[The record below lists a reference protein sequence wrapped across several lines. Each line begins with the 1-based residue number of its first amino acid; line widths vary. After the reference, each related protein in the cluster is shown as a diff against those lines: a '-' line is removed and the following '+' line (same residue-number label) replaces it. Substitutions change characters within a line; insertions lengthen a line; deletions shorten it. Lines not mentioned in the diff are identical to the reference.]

1 MRIPHI
7 VLASAL
13 GLAFA
18 FPLSTNAAQAAPE
31 FVTGPQLAEP
41 VVQLMPQVKKLRAEL
56 NLNEAQA
63 RAIDN
68 WIASAPPKRKALE
81 AQARALRAEMRE
93 AILNNAERLQREDI
107 KARIV
112 EAEKR
117 LIEMRALC
125 TRMLRNTLN
134 AEQFAKV
141 VAAYRAEVNG

>member
-18 FPLSTNAAQAAPE
+18 FPLSTNAAQAA
-31 FVTGPQLAEP
+31 GPQLAEP